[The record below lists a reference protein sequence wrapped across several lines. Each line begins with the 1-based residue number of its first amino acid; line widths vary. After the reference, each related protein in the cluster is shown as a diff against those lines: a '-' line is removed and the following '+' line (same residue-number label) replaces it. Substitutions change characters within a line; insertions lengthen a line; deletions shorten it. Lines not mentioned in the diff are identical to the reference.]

1 MGRRRIWRWVAL
13 LWSLRM
19 IAVLIVRS
27 QNSDRSPM
35 DARTA
40 PTSSPRRLWSWW
52 QRLDA
57 LDDDEDPG
65 GCWMPT
71 RRVGISSLPGAPT
84 EILISLPPLWSRQLE
99 PFLLIGSLASYWQ
112 HSLYFSNKQV
122 GNKTVYLRQKT
133 YGWSGQC
140 HSRSETKENPPS
152 NDRVAS
158 AWVDGSSLAIGGRSR
173 GQWSPD
179 PHDLHRIITA
189 ANPPNRC

>member
-27 QNSDRSPM
+27 QNSDRSLM

-40 PTSSPRRLWSWW
+40 RTSSPRRLWSWW

-71 RRVGISSLPGAPT
+71 RRVGISSLPGALA
-84 EILISLPPLWSRQLE
+84 EILISLPPSDPASWNLFSWSGHWHH
-99 PFLLIGSLASYWQ
+99 IGSIHCISQTYRLATRRSISDRKPTGGQ
-112 HSLYFSNKQV
+112 VNVIAGRKQRRTLLATT
-122 GNKTVYLRQKT
+122 GLPLHGSMDQ
-133 YGWSGQC
+133 
-140 HSRSETKENPPS
+140 
-152 NDRVAS
+152 
-158 AWVDGSSLAIGGRSR
+158 AWL
-173 GQWSPD
+173 
-179 PHDLHRIITA
+179 
-189 ANPPNRC
+189 